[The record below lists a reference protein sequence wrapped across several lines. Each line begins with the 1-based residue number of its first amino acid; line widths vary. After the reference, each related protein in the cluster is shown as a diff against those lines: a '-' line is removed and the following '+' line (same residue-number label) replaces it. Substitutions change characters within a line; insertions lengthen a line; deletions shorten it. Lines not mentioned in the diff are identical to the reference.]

1 MTTNKNMEITPEEQE
16 ELREELEREKLN
28 EEFQERNGCTGE
40 AVAFTA
46 EIFKQLEGRF
56 SDGEKHQE
64 CDD

>member
-46 EIFKQLEGRF
+46 EIFKQLEGLF
-56 SDGEKHQE
+56 NNDKEL
-64 CDD
+64 